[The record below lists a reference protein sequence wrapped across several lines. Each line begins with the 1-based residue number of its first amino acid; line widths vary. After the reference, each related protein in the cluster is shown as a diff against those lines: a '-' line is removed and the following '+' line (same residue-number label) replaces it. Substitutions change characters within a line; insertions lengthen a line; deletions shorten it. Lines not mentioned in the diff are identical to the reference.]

1 MKHYGAVKCGQS
13 LRGVVQRILTR
24 DPLADARTRIGPGK
38 GIVVQVAA
46 SIMPDTAGSE
56 AAAPQMRR
64 VMVVDDSRM
73 QRKILTSQLARA
85 GYSVIESGSAEEAL
99 ALVET
104 DPPDLVISDWMMPGM
119 SGIEF
124 CQALRAQVK
133 ENYVYFILLT
143 SKTESAEIARGLDG
157 GADDFLIKPVSGDEL
172 RARIAAGE
180 RILGMERE
188 LTDKNRLLSSTLGE
202 LQALYDSVDRDL
214 MEAKKLQQS
223 LMRERH
229 RDFGKAEVSLLL
241 RPSGHVGG
249 DLVGFFP
256 INARRVG
263 FFSIDVSGHGITS
276 ALMTARLAGYLS
288 GNLPEQNIALVLT
301 EFGIYDARPP
311 NELAEQLNRVVMQE
325 MQTENYFTMVYAD
338 VDLISGRAAMV
349 QAGHPHPAIQRADGR
364 VEYLGGG
371 GLPIGLVEPAAWE
384 TFEAQLDAGDRL
396 FLMSDGITE
405 AEDANGVQL
414 GEVGLSRLMAD
425 CRDLRGAAFLESLVL
440 RLNDHAGA
448 EFADDVSGVFFEFHG
463 SKENNG

>member
-1 MKHYGAVKCGQS
+1 
-13 LRGVVQRILTR
+13 
-24 DPLADARTRIGPGK
+24 
-38 GIVVQVAA
+38 
-46 SIMPDTAGSE
+46 
-56 AAAPQMRR
+56 MRR

-73 QRKILTSQLARA
+73 QRKILSSQLARA
-85 GYSVIESGSAEEAL
+85 GYSVTEAGSAEDAL
-99 ALVET
+99 ALAEI

-157 GADDFLIKPVSGDEL
+157 GADDFLTKPVSGDEL

-223 LMRERH
+223 LVRERH

-263 FFSIDVSGHGITS
+263 IFSIDVSGHGITS

-288 GNLPEQNIALVLT
+288 GNSPEQNIALVLT

-311 NELAEQLNRVVMQE
+311 EELAEQLNRVVMQE

-338 VDLISGRAAMV
+338 VDLISGRVVMV

-364 VEYLGGG
+364 VEFLGKG
-371 GLPIGLVEPAAWE
+371 GLPIGLVEPADWE
-384 TFEAQLDAGDRL
+384 AFEALLLPGDRL

-405 AEDANGVQL
+405 AEDAQGVQL
-414 GEVGLSRLMAD
+414 GEAGLSRLMAT
-425 CRDLRGAAFLESLVL
+425 CRDFSGADFLESLVL
-440 RLNDHAGA
+440 HLTDYAGD
-448 EFADDVSGVFFEFHG
+448 EFGDDVSGVLFEFHG
-463 SKENNG
+463 AKEL

>member
-1 MKHYGAVKCGQS
+1 M
-13 LRGVVQRILTR
+13 
-24 DPLADARTRIGPGK
+24 
-38 GIVVQVAA
+38 QVAV
-46 SIMPDTAGSE
+46 SNFNDDSTAGQDISK
-56 AAAPQMRR
+56 MRR

-85 GYSVIESGSAEEAL
+85 GYSVTEAGCAEEAL
-99 ALVET
+99 SLSET

-124 CQALRAQVK
+124 CQALRAQVTG
-133 ENYVYFILLT
+133 NYVYFILLT

-157 GADDFLIKPVSGDEL
+157 GADDFLTKPVNGDEL

-188 LTDKNRLLSSTLGE
+188 LTDKNRLLSSTLSE

-223 LMRERH
+223 LVRERH

-263 FFSIDVSGHGITS
+263 LFSIDVSGHGITS

-288 GNLPEQNIALVLT
+288 GNSPEQNIALVLT
-301 EFGIYDARPP
+301 EIGIYDARPP
-311 NELAEQLNRVVMQE
+311 EELAEQFNRVVVQE
-325 MQTENYFTMVYAD
+325 MQTESYFTMAYAD
-338 VDLISGRAAMV
+338 VDLISGRVVMV

-364 VEYLGGG
+364 VEYLGSG

-384 TFEAQLDAGDRL
+384 AFEAQLQPGDRL

-405 AEDANGVQL
+405 AEDAKGTQL
-414 GEVGLSRLMAD
+414 GEEGLSRLLASCRHLGGAD
-425 CRDLRGAAFLESLVL
+425 FMESLMWHL
-440 RLNDHAGA
+440 SDYAGD
-448 EFADDVSGVFFEFHG
+448 EFGDDVSGVFFEFHG
-463 SKENNG
+463 AKDV

>member
-1 MKHYGAVKCGQS
+1 MQ
-13 LRGVVQRILTR
+13 
-24 DPLADARTRIGPGK
+24 
-38 GIVVQVAA
+38 
-46 SIMPDTAGSE
+46 
-56 AAAPQMRR
+56 R

-73 QRKILTSQLARA
+73 QRKILSSQLARA
-85 GYSVIESGSAEEAL
+85 GYSVTEAGSAEEAL
-99 ALVET
+99 VLAEA

-124 CQALRAQVK
+124 CQALRALVK

-157 GADDFLIKPVSGDEL
+157 GADDFLTKPVSGDEL

-202 LQALYDSVDRDL
+202 LQTLYDSVDRDL

-223 LMRERH
+223 LVRERH

-288 GNLPEQNIALVLT
+288 GNSPEQNIALELT

-311 NELAEQLNRVVMQE
+311 EELAEQFNRVVVQE
-325 MQTENYFTMVYAD
+325 MQTESYFTMAYAD
-338 VDLISGRAAMV
+338 VDLISGRVVMV

-364 VEYLGGG
+364 VEYLGCG
-371 GLPIGLVEPAAWE
+371 GLPIGLVEPASWE
-384 TFEAQLDAGDRL
+384 SFEAQLEPGDRL

-405 AEDANGVQL
+405 AEDADGAQL
-414 GEVGLSRLMAD
+414 GEEGLTRLMTT
-425 CRDLRGAAFLESLVL
+425 CRDLSGAAFLESLVWHL
-440 RLNDHAGA
+440 SDYAGA
-448 EFADDVSGVFFEFHG
+448 EFGDDVSGVFFEFHG